1 MRFLAEAKNEVERVL
16 CFPKVGWGF
25 LFCITFAIVVD
36 KDNDFFSP
44 DNHFAEKKALPL
56 RGQSFEFQEAR
67 NYSLMSL
74 REKVPSEVVMVS
86 V

>member
-44 DNHFAEKKALPL
+44 DNHFAEKSSA
-56 RGQSFEFQEAR
+56 RWGQSFEFQEAR
-67 NYSLMSL
+67 NYSLINL
-74 REKVPSEVVMVS
+74 REKVPSEVVTVN

>member
-44 DNHFAEKKALPL
+44 DNHFAEKSSAPN
-56 RGQSFEFQEAR
+56 GQSFEFQEAR